1 MSGQYSQQ
9 EPNRQNPVPSSPS
22 STTKGFGVAASP
34 FNGVKIELGVVLI
47 LGLVLWL
54 AADSIT
60 ASIATQLLL
69 LVSYG
74 LISASWLI
82 IRTRH
87 VLHRLEVQQWKEQ
100 NRKTEADSDQLTTQH
115 GRTKE

>member
-1 MSGQYSQQ
+1 M
-9 EPNRQNPVPSSPS
+9 QNKPPATQP
-22 STTKGFGVAASP
+22 TKGFGVAASP
-34 FNGVKIELGVVLI
+34 FNQVKIELAIALI
-47 LGLVLWL
+47 LGIILWL
-54 AADSIT
+54 AAESIT

-82 IRTRH
+82 VRTRH

-100 NRKTEADSDQLTTQH
+100 NQKTEADSDQLTTQH
-115 GRTKE
+115 GRSKE

>member
-9 EPNRQNPVPSSPS
+9 EPNRQNPVPSAPS

-60 ASIATQLLL
+60 ASITAQLLL
-69 LVSYG
+69 LVGYG
-74 LISASWLI
+74 LISASWLVY
-82 IRTRH
+82 RTRR
-87 VLHRLEVQQWKEQ
+87 VLERWKVQQWDE
-100 NRKTEADSDQLTTQH
+100 KTNQEANPESDQSTH
-115 GRTKE
+115 GDGR